1 MAKNSYKSHSS
12 LVSTHAAVQE
22 AERLEILRNYQILDT
37 PREQAFDDLAKLTA
51 YICDTPIALISFIGA
66 DRQSVKAQVG
76 GENLHDLPRNIAFC
90 SYAMLSEDLLEVED
104 AAQDANFQYNPLVVG
119 KQKIRFYVGV
129 PLLTPEGYPLG
140 SLCAIDTAPRRLNE
154 QQREALRI
162 LAREVVAHLE
172 LRRARLQLEKE
183 RQQML
188 EMLRP
193 AIDDSTKTVAEE
205 QHTEIFVRQEQ
216 KLVRVATADITYVE
230 ALGDY
235 VNIYTER
242 ERLTVYSTMKELENR
257 LPSRDF
263 ARIHRKYI
271 VCLGRIIAIETDTA
285 LFETNKATTLSLP
298 IGSSYKAGL
307 LNRLNLI

>member
-1 MAKNSYKSHSS
+1 MPKNSYKSQSS
-12 LVSTHAAVQE
+12 LVSTNAASQE
-22 AERLEILRNYQILDT
+22 AERLKILRNYQILDT
-37 PREQAFDDLAKLTA
+37 PKEQAFDDLAKLTA

-76 GENLHDLPRNIAFC
+76 GEGLHDLPRNIAFC
-90 SYAMLSEDLLEVED
+90 NYAMLSEDLLEVED
-104 AAQDANFQYNPLVVG
+104 AAQDAEFRYNPLVVG
-119 KQKIRFYVGV
+119 KQKVRFYVGV

-140 SLCAIDTAPRRLNE
+140 SLCAIDTVPRQLNE
-154 QQREALRI
+154 PQREALRI

-183 RQQML
+183 RQQL
-188 EMLRP
+188 VEMMRP
-193 AIDDSTKTVAEE
+193 NTEELNKATTEE
-205 QHTEIFVRQEQ
+205 QPTEIFVRQEQ

-235 VNIYTER
+235 VNIHTER
-242 ERLTVYSTMKELENR
+242 ERLTVYSTMKELESR

-271 VCLGRIIAIETDTA
+271 VCLGRIVAIETDTA
-285 LFETNKATTLSLP
+285 LFETSKTATLSLP
-298 IGSSYKAGL
+298 IGNSYKASL

>member
-1 MAKNSYKSHSS
+1 M
-12 LVSTHAAVQE
+12 
-22 AERLEILRNYQILDT
+22 EILRNYQILDT

-66 DRQSVKAQVG
+66 DRQSVKAEVG
-76 GENLHDLPRNIAFC
+76 GEGLNDLPRNIAFC
-90 SYAMLSEDLLEVED
+90 NYAMLSEDLLEVED
-104 AAQDANFQYNPLVVG
+104 AVQDIDFQNNPLVLG
-119 KQKIRFYVGV
+119 KQKVRFYVGV

-140 SLCAIDTAPRRLNE
+140 SLCAIDTVPRRLNE
-154 QQREALRI
+154 PQREALRI

-183 RQQML
+183 RQQLL

-193 AIDDSTKTVAEE
+193 GSDEPNKTAGDE
-205 QHTEIFVRQEQ
+205 QPTEIFVRQEQ

-242 ERLTVYSTMKELENR
+242 ERLTVYSTMKELETR
-257 LPSRDF
+257 LPGRDF

-285 LFETNKATTLSLP
+285 LVETSKTTTLTLP
-298 IGSSYKAGL
+298 IGSSYKAAL